1 MSLGCINLNE
11 MNTTMT
17 IVIDKKHIYGLIA
30 IVLAGICI
38 LLLCKSCEKA
48 DYETTAKNM
57 KLNAWITTYYATQIL
72 SDYQQNWQS
81 AVYDHRAINTDGKYD
96 DCYEFSTAITWRFQ
110 YYTNNGHISL
120 LDSLANV
127 VKEDM
132 KLMEDA
138 PSKFDETQKSFMGMY
153 NDMNTLVSLVKDPK
167 GSLVTFGQRVNELM
181 LDFEN
186 KYNETDL
193 KISISEAD
201 KNAKTIEIQKI
212 MDRLLISTIVKSF
225 GPNKKAGEEFIA
237 KMKATAGVKELP
249 GGTLYKVIK
258 EGKGV
263 IPADTSRVHVSYE
276 GRLIDGKV
284 FDSSYKN
291 NNGKPVKV
299 YVSLMIPGWTQAL
312 THMPTGSVW
321 EIYVPQDQAY
331 GTRGVDNLI
340 KPFSALV
347 FKLELIDIVDAKT
360 AQRK

>member
-1 MSLGCINLNE
+1 
-11 MNTTMT
+11 
-17 IVIDKKHIYGLIA
+17 
-30 IVLAGICI
+30 
-38 LLLCKSCEKA
+38 
-48 DYETTAKNM
+48 
-57 KLNAWITTYYATQIL
+57 
-72 SDYQQNWQS
+72 
-81 AVYDHRAINTDGKYD
+81 
-96 DCYEFSTAITWRFQ
+96 
-110 YYTNNGHISL
+110 
-120 LDSLANV
+120 
-127 VKEDM
+127 
-132 KLMEDA
+132 MEDA

-258 EGKGV
+258 EGSGV
-263 IPADTSRVHVSYE
+263 IPTDTSRVHVSYE

-291 NNGKPVKV
+291 NNGKPVEV
-299 YVSLMIPGWTQAL
+299 NVNQMIPGWTQAL
-312 THMPTGSVW
+312 THMPAGSVW

-331 GTRGVDNLI
+331 GTRDVDNLI

>member
-1 MSLGCINLNE
+1 
-11 MNTTMT
+11 
-17 IVIDKKHIYGLIA
+17 
-30 IVLAGICI
+30 
-38 LLLCKSCEKA
+38 
-48 DYETTAKNM
+48 
-57 KLNAWITTYYATQIL
+57 
-72 SDYQQNWQS
+72 
-81 AVYDHRAINTDGKYD
+81 
-96 DCYEFSTAITWRFQ
+96 
-110 YYTNNGHISL
+110 
-120 LDSLANV
+120 
-127 VKEDM
+127 
-132 KLMEDA
+132 MEDA

-212 MDRLLISTIVKSF
+212 MDRLLISTIEKCF

-258 EGKGV
+258 EGSGV
-263 IPADTSRVHVSYE
+263 IPTDTSRVHVSYE

-291 NNGKPVKV
+291 NNGKPVEV
-299 YVSLMIPGWTQAL
+299 NVNQMIPGWTQAL
-312 THMPTGSVW
+312 THMPAGSVW

-331 GTRGVDNLI
+331 GTRDVDNLI